1 MTLLLIGKVET
12 WAVQRLVGTSVA
24 AKTTGLKAKA

>member
-12 WAVQRLVGTSVA
+12 WAFQRLVGPSVA
-24 AKTTGLKAKA
+24 AEKTGLKAKA